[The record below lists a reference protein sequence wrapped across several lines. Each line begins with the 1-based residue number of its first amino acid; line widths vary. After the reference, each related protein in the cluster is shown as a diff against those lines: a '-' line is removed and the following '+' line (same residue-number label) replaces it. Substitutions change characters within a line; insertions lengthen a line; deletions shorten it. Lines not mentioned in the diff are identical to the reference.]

1 MSQTKLPTPSEAS
14 STESSPTQSEASSTE
29 SSPELTPE
37 EIDKQQKKNEKK
49 TKENEKLKKKQQKND
64 DAEFVKKL
72 REYNTDLSDFITK
85 LNSLNANMRNEIED
99 VFKNKN
105 INTEKV
111 PDSDKEKLKKAWK
124 KHKPFIVRSRGE
136 VLGDDGHPEM
146 KVRKCAL
153 NFGAHRCVYHF
164 LPFDKKKIYKKPE
177 VAEQADDAEEEEKE
191 DKAADVA
198 AKGPEADEAAE
209 GAAEN
214 LSPEIEDTKPKKN
227 IKGELKQCKQYTKV
241 VGIDLYFYKNVD
253 PNSLVAK
260 TIEAAIKSGN
270 INYKEG
276 RHYFCDKHLKQLVGL
291 VPRQIDN
298 DSLAYHLIATQPFY
312 EGDYVATF
320 SQIKVSNEVD
330 LQDELRISPVSY
342 FKSTLNTNDN
352 KDIGTLDDTC
362 FKDLGD
368 YITDPNADN
377 VFDMYLKIDQRNT
390 EEELENLFNF
400 SNKCNVEIELKEVME
415 ENKKKNIICLKA
427 TRQIYK
433 NEIIYLNFG
442 IEYWRK
448 YLKQNT
454 KNKNEPAIK
463 SDLRYY
469 KNLVSYKYLKDNIE
483 DIKNKYVNLL
493 LMDTLSYFPKEED
506 NEIVEV
512 DSVPKKK
519 LSLNRLNNLYKHH
532 FQFNKQTK

>member
-1 MSQTKLPTPSEAS
+1 MSQTKSPTPSEAS
-14 STESSPTQSEASSTE
+14 STESQASLPTLLAA
-29 SSPELTPE
+29 P
-37 EIDKQQKKNEKK
+37 K
-49 TKENEKLKKKQQKND
+49 QKND
-64 DAEFVKKL
+64 DAEFVQKLRKTGDDKLFFKIWSRSTREQRRLVLDNPVLNSDLLLRL
-72 REYNTDLSDFITK
+72 REYDTDLSDFITK
-85 LNSLNANMRNEIED
+85 LNNLNTNMRNEIED

-105 INTEKV
+105 INIEKV

-136 VLGDDGHPEM
+136 VLGDDERQEM

-177 VAEQADDAEEEEKE
+177 VAEQADDAEEE

-227 IKGELKQCKQYTKV
+227 NKKYKKKKKKYIKGELKQCKQYTKV

-320 SQIKVSNEVD
+320 SQIKVSNKVN

-342 FKSTLNTNDN
+342 FKSTLNTNVY

-390 EEELENLFNF
+390 EEELENLFKS
-400 SNKCNVEIELKEVME
+400 SNKCNVKIELKEVNK
-415 ENKKKNIICLKA
+415 ENKKKI
-427 TRQIYK
+427 
-433 NEIIYLNFG
+433 
-442 IEYWRK
+442 
-448 YLKQNT
+448 
-454 KNKNEPAIK
+454 
-463 SDLRYY
+463 
-469 KNLVSYKYLKDNIE
+469 
-483 DIKNKYVNLL
+483 
-493 LMDTLSYFPKEED
+493 
-506 NEIVEV
+506 
-512 DSVPKKK
+512 
-519 LSLNRLNNLYKHH
+519 
-532 FQFNKQTK
+532 